1 MYGCITTQGTAGEIL
16 TVNID
21 VEFNSFDR
29 NPSSKNILN
38 CLPSIRLMVYVNNSL
53 T

>member
-1 MYGCITTQGTAGEIL
+1 MYGCITTQDTAGEIL

-29 NPSSKNILN
+29 NPSSKKYTELFTINTFN
-38 CLPSIRLMVYVNNSL
+38 GVCE
-53 T
+53 